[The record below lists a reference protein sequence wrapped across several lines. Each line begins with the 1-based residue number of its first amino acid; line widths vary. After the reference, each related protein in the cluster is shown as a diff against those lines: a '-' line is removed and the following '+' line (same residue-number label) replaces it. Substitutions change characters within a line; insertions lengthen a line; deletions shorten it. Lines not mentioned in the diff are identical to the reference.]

1 MSTIMT
7 RKEERARYRNA
18 RYLALRDIVSVLSDM
33 ERLGSTEMGHLTLRE
48 SAKFHKATDLLR
60 ALVDK
65 MRKGV
70 T

>member
-7 RKEERARYRNA
+7 RKEERERYRNA
-18 RYLALRDIVSVLSDM
+18 RYLAIRDIASVLADM
-33 ERLGSTEMGHLTLRE
+33 ERLGKTEMGHLSFRE
-48 SAKFHKATDLLR
+48 SQRFHKATNLLR

-65 MRKGV
+65 MMEGV